1 MDIKLRNE
9 VKNMKRAFITGVNG
23 QDGSYLAEY
32 LLKKNYEVH
41 GLIRRTSSFN
51 RERIEHLHLYR
62 LNTGLILHYGDLID
76 ASNLFH
82 ILRDVDPHEIY
93 HLGAQSHVGISF
105 ETPLST
111 ANITALGTLRLLEAI
126 RSLDLSETKIYNAS
140 TSELFGN
147 TPYCPQNENTPFMAA
162 SPYAIAK
169 LYAHQIC
176 ENYREAYHMKIWNGI
191 FFNHESPRRG
201 ENFVSRKITI
211 SIAKILN
218 KKQDK
223 LYMGNLDA
231 IRDWGYAPDYVEAM
245 WKMLQTDTPDTYVI
259 ATGVGHS
266 IREFI
271 ECAFN
276 HVGITVSWSGKS
288 SSEKGYQ
295 SHVHSKQKKI
305 LVEIDPRY
313 YRPVDVS
320 RLIGDWT
327 KARKK
332 FNWKPKT
339 TFEELVRI
347 MLDADIEK
355 EQKR

>member
-1 MDIKLRNE
+1 MR
-9 VKNMKRAFITGVNG
+9 RAFITGVNG

-32 LLKKNYEVH
+32 LLKKGYEVH

-51 RERIEHLHLYR
+51 RERIEHLHIYKEDK
-62 LNTGLILHYGDLID
+62 GLILHYGDLID
-76 ASNLFH
+76 ASNLLH
-82 ILRDVDPHEIY
+82 VLSDIDPHEIY
-93 HLGAQSHVGISF
+93 HLAAQSHVGISF

-140 TSELFGN
+140 TSELYGN
-147 TPYCPQNENTPFMAA
+147 TPHCPQNEDTPFMAS

-201 ENFVSRKITI
+201 ENFVTRKITI
-211 SIAKILN
+211 SIAKMLQ
-218 KKQDK
+218 KKQDR

-245 WKMLQTDTPDTYVI
+245 WKMLQTNKPDNYVI
-259 ATGVGHS
+259 ATGIGHS

-271 ECAFN
+271 ECAFD
-276 HVGITVSWSGKS
+276 HVGISLFWKEKGID
-288 SSEKGYQ
+288 EKGYQ
-295 SHVHSKQKKI
+295 FNARSKQKKVLI
-305 LVEIDPRY
+305 EIDPSY
-313 YRPVDVS
+313 YRPVDVN
-320 RLIGDWT
+320 RLIGDST
-327 KARKK
+327 KARKV
-332 FNWKPKT
+332 FGWKPKT
-339 TFEELVRI
+339 TFEELVKI
-347 MLDADIEK
+347 MIDADIKK
-355 EQKR
+355 ELKNK

>member
-1 MDIKLRNE
+1 
-9 VKNMKRAFITGVNG
+9 
-23 QDGSYLAEY
+23 LAEY
-32 LLKKNYEVH
+32 LLKKGYEVH

-51 RERIEHLHLYR
+51 RERIEHLHRYKAD
-62 LNTGLILHYGDLID
+62 TGLILHYGDLID
-76 ASNLFH
+76 ANNLLYV
-82 ILRDVDPHEIY
+82 LRDIEPHEIY
-93 HLGAQSHVGISF
+93 HLAAQSHVGISF

-111 ANITALGTLRLLEAI
+111 SNITALGTLRLLEAV

-140 TSELFGN
+140 TSELYGN
-147 TPYCPQNENTPFMAA
+147 TSICPQNEDTPFMAS

-211 SIAKILN
+211 SIAKMLQ

-245 WKMLQTDTPDTYVI
+245 WKMLQTNTPENYVI
-259 ATGVGHS
+259 ATGIGHT

-271 ECAFN
+271 ECAFAY
-276 HVGITVSWSGKS
+276 VGIALSWKGKG
-288 SSEKGYQ
+288 SSEKGYE
-295 SHVHSKQKKI
+295 SHINSKHKKV
-305 LVEIDPRY
+305 LVEIDPSY
-313 YRPVDVS
+313 YRPVDVN
-320 RLIGDWT
+320 RLIGDST

-332 FNWKPKT
+332 LGWKPKT
-339 TFEELVRI
+339 TFEELVKI
-347 MLDADIEK
+347 MMDADIQK
-355 EQKR
+355 EQKNQ